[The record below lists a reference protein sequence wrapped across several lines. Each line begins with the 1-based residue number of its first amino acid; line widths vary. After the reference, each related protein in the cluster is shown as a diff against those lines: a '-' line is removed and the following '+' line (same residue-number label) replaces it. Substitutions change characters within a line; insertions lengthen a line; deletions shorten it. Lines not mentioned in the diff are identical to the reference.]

1 MNLQQVSG
9 SFVNFTQVAAKAV
22 HPGMNRWLASL
33 VLLGWA
39 VFATGSLWIVSSSGD
54 FPTNVKALVSN
65 LDGVH
70 SDELIAAHFGAGQNE
85 TTLYCTSP
93 GTVQRAAGAVRNTGF
108 ISLDEACST
117 SAGSAG
123 ANETIRAVSRGY
135 LSATPRMLLLEGIDL
150 AQSVKKTDAA
160 TAQVDSSPAPR
171 IKPQASDLRRAELW
185 SLSLTVLALL
195 LCLRSIPAALLT
207 FAFGSAIVAV
217 TWGIMALMSVS
228 ITIPFVIVSIAS
240 LLALALGADLASQAY
255 IARMASG
262 HIARTTALVACAG
275 VATAFLPLILF
286 PPNGLRAL
294 PLAAFVASSVALVGA
309 FTLLPAAFA
318 LVGDRAFKA
327 LPKDRK
333 SLGPVPYAIRI
344 SRRRPALFAVLAMV
358 LLAPLAFSG
367 FQQLRSPESV
377 LPKPVVTTN
386 ANVSN
391 PFADDVERMTKGTVE
406 FVVDVP
412 WSPSADTYVS
422 SLVATIAAHPEFSAP
437 IFVQWS
443 ADNQIAV
450 VTAFA
455 TESSSATALQSAQ
468 AVVRAE
474 SSGAYKRTFIGG
486 PVMLGA
492 QVDAILSAWSLWG
505 AIGALCFA
513 IIVLTIG
520 FRAPV
525 MVVIMML
532 GAGISSLA
540 ALGILAGLVS
550 RGFSFGPFQID
561 AQSGLDPWAP
571 LIVTCVV
578 IATSTSYVSLV
589 LGQQRDSSGADS
601 YSEAFARALSK
612 APQLTTAAAVSMI
625 AIGLGF
631 MTSGVSSLQQAGA
644 GLAIALAIQA
654 TLVRAILTPASL
666 ELIARRRW
674 RLWQA

>member
-1 MNLQQVSG
+1 VNLTQISG
-9 SFVNFTQVAAKAV
+9 FFVRSTGAKINAL
-22 HPGMNRWLASL
+22 HPGTNRRLALL
-33 VLLGWA
+33 VLMAWTIA
-39 VFATGSLWIVSSSGD
+39 SAGSLWIVSSSGD

-65 LDGVH
+65 LDAVH
-70 SDELIAAHFGAGQNE
+70 SDELIAAHFGTGQNE

-93 GTVQRAAGAVRNTGF
+93 GTVQKAASVVQNTGV

-117 SAGSAG
+117 STGSTTAT
-123 ANETIRAVSRGY
+123 ETIRAVSRGY
-135 LSATPRMLLLEGIDL
+135 LSATPRTLILEGIDL

-160 TAQVDSSPAPR
+160 SAQANATPTPR
-171 IKPQASDLRRAELW
+171 IKPRASDLRRAELW

-195 LCLRSIPAALLT
+195 LCLRSIPAAVLT
-207 FAFGSAIVAV
+207 FAFGTAIVAV
-217 TWGIMALMSVS
+217 TWGIMALISVS

-255 IARMASG
+255 IARMTSG
-262 HIARTTALVACAG
+262 HIAKTTALVACAG

-294 PLAAFVASSVALVGA
+294 ALGAFVASSVALVGA

-318 LVGDRAFKA
+318 LVGSQAFSS
-327 LPKDRK
+327 LPEDHKGR
-333 SLGPVPYAIRI
+333 GPVPYAIRI
-344 SRRRPALFAVLAMV
+344 SRQRPALFAVLALA
-358 LLAPLAFSG
+358 LLAPISISG
-367 FQQLRSPESV
+367 FQQLRSPQSV
-377 LPKPVVTTN
+377 LPEPTDTTT
-386 ANVSN
+386 ANGSGQC
-391 PFADDVERMTKGTVE
+391 AGALARMTKGTVE

-412 WSPSADTYVS
+412 WSPSADMYLS
-422 SLVATIAAHPEFSAP
+422 GLVATIAAHPEFSAP

-443 ADNQIAV
+443 SDNQIAV

-455 TESSSATALQSAQ
+455 TESSSAMALESAR

-474 SSGAYKRTFIGG
+474 SSGAYERTFIGG

-492 QVDAILSAWSLWG
+492 QVDAILGAWSIWG

-513 IIVLTIG
+513 MVVLTIG
-520 FRAPV
+520 FRVPG

-540 ALGILAGLVS
+540 ALGILARLVS
-550 RGFSFGPFQID
+550 QGFSAGPFQID

-589 LGQQRDSSGADS
+589 LGQQSDTDFPDS

-654 TLVRAILTPASL
+654 TLVRAILTPALL
-666 ELIARRRW
+666 ELIARRHWKFW
-674 RLWQA
+674 RA